1 MQLYVKA
8 IYAALVAGLGSI
20 STALLA
26 VDGAGFGDLGTGVY
40 VASGLLAVLAFG
52 GILGW
57 QALPASVS
65 TSVR

>member
-8 IYAALVAGLGSI
+8 IYAGLVAGLGSI
-20 STALLA
+20 GTALLA
-26 VDGAGFGDLGTGVY
+26 VDGAGFGDLSTGVY
-40 VASGLLAVLAFG
+40 VAAGVLALGAFG

-57 QALPASVS
+57 QAAPASVS